1 MELDFL
7 KKGEG
12 ARVPEAFK
20 EVQHLVGQFARNLA
34 KTLDGVNHRLTG
46 EFYFGLNEHAT
57 LEIAVATYMQQVN
70 GEYVSGLV
78 FFDQV
83 GDTLENTS
91 LINCNG
97 CDQLMV
103 RDRTSRK
110 NLNTVFRLDK
120 YLKFRD
126 IGKKLVR
133 ELTDIIV
140 DIDVYSEKHYYRYA
154 LDEFGMPTIT
164 EHHGQDKTKLLDETK
179 LFGKTLGWFR
189 IAQIPV
195 MVEETVVH
203 RRTIMPIFEPESFPI
218 NPLVAVKMPL
228 NL

>member
-12 ARVPEAFK
+12 TRVPDAFK
-20 EVQHLVGQFARNLA
+20 EVQQLANQFARDLA
-34 KTLDGVNHRLTG
+34 KTLDGVTHRLTG
-46 EFYFGLNEHAT
+46 EFCFGLTEHAT

-70 GEYVSGLV
+70 GEFVSGLV

-83 GDTLENTS
+83 DNTLENTS

-97 CDQLMV
+97 CDELMV

-126 IGKKLVR
+126 TGKLLVR

-140 DIDVYSEKHYYRYA
+140 DMNVYSEKHYYRYA
-154 LDEFGMPTIT
+154 LDEFGMPTVT
-164 EHHGQDKTKLLDETK
+164 EHHGQEKTKLLDETK

-195 MVEETVVH
+195 KVEDKTVL
-203 RRTIMPIFEPESFPI
+203 RRIVMPIFEPESFPI
-218 NPLVAVKMPL
+218 NPLVAAKMPL